1 MRSRDTLIA
10 LGSLALLSCAS
21 KIASIGDR
29 PALPPGWVPPLEG
42 PQDPALSPLTWV
54 GGVSILGGIILMT
67 VTRFLGL
74 PVRGAIPLLAGIALV
89 VGAWALQMYAD
100 IAILPIAITSGVM
113 GSLAVIASARKLFK
127 EQQWNLF
134 KTPSTPSSPVPEH
147 GSSSMSSVPL
157 PDQPSPDGSKQ

>member
-21 KIASIGDR
+21 KIASIGDG

-42 PQDPALSPLTWV
+42 PQDPNLSPLTWV
-54 GGVSILGGIILMT
+54 GGISILGGITLMT

-74 PVRGAIPLLAGIALV
+74 PVRGAIPLLCGISLV
-89 VGAWALQMYAD
+89 VGAWGLQTYAD
-100 IAILPIAITSGVM
+100 IAILPIAITSGVV

-127 EQQWNLF
+127 EQQWTLF
-134 KTPSTPSSPVPEH
+134 KTPSTPSSLTPEH
-147 GSSSMSSVPL
+147 GSSSTSSV
-157 PDQPSPDGSKQ
+157 DSPDPS